1 TTLFRSEDIQFA
13 DFEEVVPQVELGDE
27 DRISDELV
35 LVFPR
40 ERALF
45 PYHEEFLDRFEALS
59 TVEELDDDGNVARL
73 AAQSRADEDLLNRM
87 LRVYGYY
94 DALVR
99 VFPRERALF
108 PYHEEFLDRFEAL
121 STVEELDDDGNV
133 ARLAAQSRADED
145 LLNRMLRVYGYYDA
159 LVFRSVGEL
168 TPGEDNTEQRPTVRF
183 DIIPGTQYR
192 FGAIDLGNLAAA
204 GADYAM
210 LRDTFEIQTGDPLL
224 ADKIVEE

>member
-94 DALVR
+94 DALV
-99 VFPRERALF
+99 
-108 PYHEEFLDRFEAL
+108 
-121 STVEELDDDGNV
+121 
-133 ARLAAQSRADED
+133 
-145 LLNRMLRVYGYYDA
+145 
-159 LVFRSVGEL
+159 FRSVADVP
-168 TPGEDNTEQRPTVRF
+168 PGEDTAEQRPTVRF
-183 DIIPGTQYR
+183 DIIPGNQYR
-192 FGAIDLGNLAAA
+192 FGAIDLGNLAA
-204 GADYAM
+204 
-210 LRDTFEIQTGDPLL
+210 RS
-224 ADKIVEE
+224 EEHTSE

>member
-1 TTLFRSEDIQFA
+1 DAASQEAAPELDASSPLDELSDVDLPWPENEELPQIAPLEPEEDIQFA

-45 PYHEEFLDRFEALS
+45 PYH
-59 TVEELDDDGNVARL
+59 
-73 AAQSRADEDLLNRM
+73 
-87 LRVYGYY
+87 
-94 DALVR
+94 ALVC
-99 VFPRERALF
+99 
-108 PYHEEFLDRFEAL
+108 
-121 STVEELDDDGNV
+121 
-133 ARLAAQSRADED
+133 
-145 LLNRMLRVYGYYDA
+145 
-159 LVFRSVGEL
+159 RSVGEL

-224 ADKIVEE
+224 ADKIVEERYDLDLAI